1 MAENTEQGV
10 QESTE
15 PQGTE
20 ETAPPEQESQQGEQ
34 QEGQESHDTGTD
46 WKAEAR
52 KWETRAKE
60 NRAAVQERDALQEQ
74 LTQMQERVSAF
85 EAQQERAGWA
95 RAAAADAGV
104 PADLVRGETQ
114 EEMVAHAN
122 ALREALATRGPV
134 VMSQGKTGKVDVTD
148 PKINAVRGLFGGKD

>member
-1 MAENTEQGV
+1 MTEQETS

-15 PQGTE
+15 PQGTD
-20 ETAPPEQESQQGEQ
+20 EQEQVP

-60 NRAAVQERDALQEQ
+60 NRAAVQERDALQERLAQ
-74 LTQMQERVSAF
+74 VQERVSAF

-122 ALREALATRGPV
+122 ALREALAARGPV
-134 VMSQGKTGKVDVTD
+134 VMSQGKMGKVDVTD

>member
-1 MAENTEQGV
+1 MTEQETS

-15 PQGTE
+15 PQGTD
-20 ETAPPEQESQQGEQ
+20 EQEQAP

-74 LTQMQERVSAF
+74 LTQVQERVSAF

-104 PADLVRGETQ
+104 PVDLVRGETQ

-122 ALREALATRGPV
+122 ALREALSARGPV

>member
-1 MAENTEQGV
+1 MTEQETS

-15 PQGTE
+15 PQGTD
-20 ETAPPEQESQQGEQ
+20 EQEQAP
-34 QEGQESHDTGTD
+34 QEVQESHDTGTD

-74 LTQMQERVSAF
+74 LTQVQERVSAF

-148 PKINAVRGLFGGKD
+148 PKINAVRSLFGGKD

>member
-1 MAENTEQGV
+1 MTEQETS

-15 PQGTE
+15 PQGTD
-20 ETAPPEQESQQGEQ
+20 EQEQTP

-114 EEMVAHAN
+114 EEMIAHAN
-122 ALREALATRGPV
+122 ALRDALSARGPV